1 MSKCFLLVAP
11 SRSQQFCCCLLNDR

>member
-11 SRSQQFCCCLLNDR
+11 SRSQTFCCCLLNDR